1 MMVPVLSALKEIY
14 PTLKITVLTRTQ
26 FAPIF
31 NTFSSIEIFEADLKD
46 RHKGFFGIY
55 KLYKELRQLKL
66 TAVAD
71 LHNVLR
77 TNILKFFFKIAG
89 INFVQI
95 NKGRKEKTALT
106 RPKNKIFK
114 QLKTTQERYTDVFKT
129 LGFAI
134 DLNKFKFLDNAILDN
149 TIRAVTGDKKQ
160 KWIGIAPF
168 AAHEGKMYPLHMIE
182 KVIAILSKNEKYKI
196 LLFGGGEKEINI
208 LNGIETKFKKSIL
221 SVAGKL
227 PFLEELKVLSN
238 LDIMLSMDSGNGHLA
253 VNYGVS
259 VITLWGVTHPYA
271 GFAPYAQP
279 KENSLLSDRDSYPL
293 LPTSV
298 YGKKFPVGYEKV
310 METILPE
317 TVVDAIERVLNIG

>member
-1 MMVPVLSALKEIY
+1 MDKNKPQHILIIRLSAMGDVAMMVPVLSALKEIY

-208 LNGIETKFKKSIL
+208 LNGIETC
-221 SVAGKL
+221 
-227 PFLEELKVLSN
+227 
-238 LDIMLSMDSGNGHLA
+238 
-253 VNYGVS
+253 
-259 VITLWGVTHPYA
+259 
-271 GFAPYAQP
+271 
-279 KENSLLSDRDSYPL
+279 LLYTSPSPRDR
-293 LPTSV
+293 
-298 YGKKFPVGYEKV
+298 G
-310 METILPE
+310 
-317 TVVDAIERVLNIG
+317 